1 MDMMD
6 SNQEGRL
13 DKKTNFYLP
22 SMMVD
27 TSLKNFFFHPGKIQF
42 IISSNPQHTAG

>member
-1 MDMMD
+1 MYMMD
-6 SNQEGRL
+6 SNQQASP

-22 SMMVD
+22 SMMLD
-27 TSLKNFFFHPGKIQF
+27 TSLKNFFFHSGKIQF